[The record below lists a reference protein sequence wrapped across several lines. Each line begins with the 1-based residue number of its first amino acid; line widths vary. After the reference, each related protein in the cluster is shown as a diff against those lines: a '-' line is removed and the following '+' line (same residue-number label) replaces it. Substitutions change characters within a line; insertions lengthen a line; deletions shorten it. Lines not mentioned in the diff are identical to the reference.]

1 MRRRDMIL
9 LAASGWLL
17 MSSLTGCESLQRKLT
32 RKSKQPQARPNPIIQ
47 FQDYS
52 RAMTPLDRYRKHYMI
67 FDYWN
72 SDLLESLQRPPL
84 NPKRYRRASSDAL
97 GELQALQGLLTEE
110 LAERLAPLIEE
121 RTKLDSRL
129 QRGGVS
135 DSQVLLL
142 QRDLEAQTRRFQRE
156 FFWRK
161 MEDHLKPQ
169 APAAP

>member
-1 MRRRDMIL
+1 MQRRVVI
-9 LAASGWLL
+9 LAAGGWLL
-17 MSSLTGCESLQRKLT
+17 LSGLTGCESLQKKLT
-32 RKSKQPQARPNPIIQ
+32 RKPKQPQARPNPVIQ

-72 SDLLESLQRPPL
+72 SELLDAIQSHPL

-110 LAERLAPLIEE
+110 LAGRLAPLIEE
-121 RTKLDSRL
+121 RTELDRRL
-129 QRGGVS
+129 QRVDAS
-135 DSQVLLL
+135 DSQVPFL

-161 MEDHLKPQ
+161 VEDHLKP
-169 APAAP
+169 